1 MCCNTVVAAQ
11 FKVHFY
17 SRNHSFA
24 LMLQSH
30 CGKQWLETTAQTKLL
45 QRVQN

>member
-1 MCCNTVVAAQ
+1 MYCNTVVAAQ

-30 CGKQWLETTAQTKLL
+30 CGKQWLETTAPPKLL